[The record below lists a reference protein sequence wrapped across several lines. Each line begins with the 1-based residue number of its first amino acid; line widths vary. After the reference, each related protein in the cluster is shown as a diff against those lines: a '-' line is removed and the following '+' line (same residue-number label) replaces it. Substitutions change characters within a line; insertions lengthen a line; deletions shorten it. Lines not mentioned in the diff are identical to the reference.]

1 MSLQRWSSLGYVI
14 NHLARLFGDGLARR
28 LRPFGVTIGQLPL
41 LLALWEEEG
50 LSQTELSRRL
60 GIEPATTTNTLARM
74 ERDGLVER
82 QADASDQRGRRVYLT
97 ERGREL
103 EEPVTAAARQVNAQ
117 AVQRLSAGEVAEL
130 RHMLGRMIP
139 ALEEDE
145 AGS

>member
-1 MSLQRWSSLGYVI
+1 MSLQRWNSLGYVV
-14 NHLARLFGDGLARR
+14 NHLARLFADDLAQR
-28 LRPFGVTIGQLPL
+28 LRPYGVTIGQFPL

-60 GIEPATTTNTLARM
+60 AIEPATTTNTLARM

-82 QADASDQRGRRVYLT
+82 QPDASDQRGRRVYLT

-103 EEPVTAAARQVNAQ
+103 EEPVSAAARRVNAQ

-130 RHMLGRMIP
+130 KHMLGKMIP
-139 ALEEDE
+139 ALEADE
-145 AGS
+145 PEA